1 MDASVI
7 IATYNRESLLASC
20 LSSMAEQE
28 FNGSY
33 EVLVVDDGSTDGT
46 EGMVAD
52 LLHRYPVPL
61 FYFRQ
66 KNRGV
71 AAARNKG
78 LIQAR
83 GEVIAFLDDDHV
95 ATKTWLQDISR
106 SLEDREVGG
115 VSGRGRSVAGPEMIS
130 KYLCFH
136 RMHEAPQIEGG
147 EVLHLVTGNSAF
159 RREVVEKAGP
169 FDEAFNSFFK
179 GIAPGGEDTEFSI
192 RIRKVGYRLAYDPRA
207 VTDHHQKT
215 SFKVV
220 MKERF
225 NFGVNRVLWFF
236 MEGRSISLLS
246 VIGHIF
252 WMIFSLVKWPF
263 HLWRYRREGLSFLE
277 SIFFPVIDKVSE
289 VVYHIG
295 TLYGVVRIK
304 GSVKGRGQRSGKEI
318 AK

>member
-7 IATYNRESLLASC
+7 IATYNRKSLLASC

-52 LLHRYPVPL
+52 FLHRYPVPL
-61 FYFRQ
+61 SYFRQ
-66 KNRGV
+66 KNQGEV
-71 AAARNKG
+71 AARNKG
-78 LIQAR
+78 IAQAR

-95 ATKTWLQDISR
+95 ATKTWLQDICR
-106 SLEDREVGG
+106 SLEDRDVGG
-115 VSGRGRSVAGPEMIS
+115 VSGRGRAVAGPELIS

-147 EVLHLVTGNSAF
+147 EVLYLVLGNSAF
-159 RREVVEKAGP
+159 RREVVEKVGP
-169 FDEAFNSFFK
+169 LDAAFNAFFK
-179 GIAPGGEDTEFSI
+179 GIAGGGGEDTEFSI
-192 RIRKVGYRLAYDPRA
+192 RIRKMGYRLAYDPLA

-215 SFKVV
+215 SFKGV

-225 NFGVNRVLWFF
+225 NFGVNRVPWFF
-236 MEGRSISLLS
+236 VEGRSISLFP

-252 WMIFSLVKWPF
+252 WMIFSLINWPF
-263 HLWRYRREGLSFLE
+263 HLWRYRKEGLSLLE
-277 SIFFPVIDKVSE
+277 SIFFPVIDKVYE
-289 VVYHIG
+289 VVYHVG

-304 GSVKGRGQRSGKEI
+304 GSVKAGVGGQERK
-318 AK
+318 